1 MGAMKNYLCK
11 VISETTDDIE
21 TADAVEYA
29 IYSGWVKLTYD
40 LQRDKVII
48 QKELLNIVEKFRR
61 IAQENIQTNAPM
73 LELIG
78 QISDYK

>member
-1 MGAMKNYLCK
+1 MSQKHYLCK

-21 TADAVEYA
+21 TSDAVEYA

-48 QKELLNIVEKFRR
+48 QNELLNIVEKFRR
-61 IAQENIQTNAPM
+61 IAQENQQINTPM

-78 QISDYK
+78 QVSDYK